1 MNELK
6 MGDTIE
12 VRFTEF
18 SDTWAERV
26 YIKSGLNGGAIC
38 VARDE
43 KENYFRGDDFKTNLF
58 HSGLWRRLEEKK
70 YRPFTWEEKHQIA
83 GFWVRHKKS
92 MNETMITELY
102 FMNYVKIQDEKIS
115 FTELLENYIFLD
127 GSPCG
132 VEE

>member
-1 MNELK
+1 MEELK

-12 VRFTEF
+12 V
-18 SDTWAERV
+18 SDELRGWVKRI
-26 YIKSGLNGGAIC
+26 YIQEGFEGVLC
-38 VARDE
+38 VAKRHE
-43 KENYFRGDDFKTNLF
+43 EEFRKGKSFDLT
-58 HSGLWRRLEEKK
+58 HWRSWRRLEEKK

-92 MNETMITELY
+92 MDETMITELY